1 MILIYYS
8 GHGKL
13 DHAGK
18 LHLATT
24 NTNAKY
30 LKSTSIS
37 INFIKDL
44 LDDSRTTK
52 VILILDCCYSG
63 LAGEAFA
70 RGGFHEELQSLSQ
83 VTGTYIIT
91 ASSGTQ
97 AAFEKPEDGYGV
109 FTKHAIE
116 GITSWEAANKEG
128 NVTMDSLYSYI
139 DKEMQ
144 RRHPKA
150 YEVGLGCNG

>member
-1 MILIYYS
+1 MTEQRYAILIASSQFEDDNLQNQNAPENDVDGLDRILKSKEYGNFSNTFPLKNSPHHRVQEEIDRVIQTANKDDLILIYYS

-63 LAGEAFA
+63 LAGEAL
-70 RGGFHEELQSLSQ
+70 R
-83 VTGTYIIT
+83 
-91 ASSGTQ
+91 
-97 AAFEKPEDGYGV
+97 
-109 FTKHAIE
+109 
-116 GITSWEAANKEG
+116 
-128 NVTMDSLYSYI
+128 
-139 DKEMQ
+139 
-144 RRHPKA
+144 
-150 YEVGLGCNG
+150 EVDFMKNFNHYHK